1 MALSVVSV
9 ILVCVIILVIA
20 WLFSRLLGKTWAHA
34 QKGRYLDIIDQA
46 PLGQDRALLIVR
58 IQDNYY
64 LVGSTPQNIQLV
76 AELGDDVYIYLVSSI
91 GTVVYHSSNAS
102 RVSDITET
110 GFTLTNG
117 GSGTGVG
124 IPYRVKSGEVI
135 TLSMTK
141 NANCQ
146 IFAAYYDANG
156 FFHSIVSLGNVGNHL
171 TVSDTAPIDGWVV
184 IQFCPYNANQVVNFS
199 NLSLSIA

>member
-1 MALSVVSV
+1 MSIFDHAKAVSV
-9 ILVCVIILVIA
+9 DGEPV
-20 WLFSRLLGKTWAHA
+20 SRLTLNGVTVWSKSTLRKWDLA
-34 QKGRYLDIIDQA
+34 QRRWVTPAADYSLS
-46 PLGQDRALLIVR
+46 
-58 IQDNYY
+58 
-64 LVGSTPQNIQLV
+64 STVPF
-76 AELGDDVYIYLVSSI
+76 AELGDDVYIYLVSGI
-91 GTVVYHSSNAS
+91 GTIVYHSSNAS
-102 RVSDITET
+102 RVSDVTET

-117 GSGTGVG
+117 GGGTGVG

>member
-76 AELGDDVYIYLVSSI
+76 AELGDDFDPSAVREDYGSWN
-91 GTVVYHSSNAS
+91 GTQ
-102 RVSDITET
+102 
-110 GFTLTNG
+110 G
-117 GSGTGVG
+117 GKGGT
-124 IPYRVKSGEVI
+124 
-135 TLSMTK
+135 M
-141 NANCQ
+141 
-146 IFAAYYDANG
+146 
-156 FFHSIVSLGNVGNHL
+156 
-171 TVSDTAPIDGWVV
+171 
-184 IQFCPYNANQVVNFS
+184 NFS
-199 NLSLSIA
+199 DALKLNLKKLSDNMTHRKDSRRNG